1 MFAVPKLAV
10 TTARIEPSG
19 TSTLTA
25 DQNGQ
30 ADPPACDP
38 PVHASDAETEHS
50 AVGRAVVLEPQ
61 IGHNV
66 GFQAQIST
74 QSAWTPS
81 RA

>member
-10 TTARIEPSG
+10 TTARIEPNG

-30 ADPPACDP
+30 AAPPECDP

-50 AVGRAVVLEPQ
+50 AAGRGVVLKPQ

-66 GFQAQIST
+66 GLQAPIST